1 MTFPAGI
8 QHLSEASKSVAL
20 PEIPEGVGEINVL
33 RERAI
38 YRTPQGLRLVASRE
52 RRSDYY
58 DPQLLGGAN
67 VGEGYLLYSSYAWA
81 FHGPADYVVTET
93 EVVPLK
99 PKSIFLS
106 ADELIDTGW
115 TAGDH

>member
-1 MTFPAGI
+1 M
-8 QHLSEASKSVAL
+8 
-20 PEIPEGVGEINVL
+20 GEVKEF

-52 RRSDYY
+52 RKSDYY
-58 DPQLLGGAN
+58 DQRLLSITN

-81 FHGPADYVVTET
+81 FHGPADYVVTESDI
-93 EVVPLK
+93 VPLK
-99 PKSIFLS
+99 PESIFLS